1 MAGAPRGL
9 LRLFLLPLLV
19 TAAAGCATA
28 AARPDDAGAPRVILQ
43 TGAWPA
49 RILAAAVP
57 EATARLAA
65 RGLALRRSTR
75 VVVHP
80 DPTSFFRATGQH
92 DPGLRAW
99 TTFATVHLM
108 PLDVWAQADH
118 AAVVERLAHEL
129 CHAAL
134 YQSFGSEERARGA
147 AIPRFFEEGTCS
159 VIAEQGPR
167 RMSREETVALAPPM
181 PFDVA
186 VFRGDPDIAYAASH
200 HTLALL
206 DETRGRSF
214 LVGIVDHAARE
225 GGPGCVERALARAVG
240 TDVHGLWR
248 LLVDSVE
255 QAT

>member
-1 MAGAPRGL
+1 MVGGARALAL
-9 LRLFLLPLLV
+9 LSLLPLLV
-19 TAAAGCATA
+19 TGAAGCATA
-28 AARPDDAGAPRVILQ
+28 AARPDDAGAPRVVLQ
-43 TGAWPA
+43 AGVLPA
-49 RILAAAVP
+49 RVLAEAVP

-65 RGLALRRSTR
+65 RGFALRQSTR

-80 DPTSFFRATGQH
+80 DPMSFFRATGQH

-99 TTFATVHLM
+99 TTFETVHLM

-134 YQSFGSEERARGA
+134 YQSFGSEARARAA

-167 RMSREETVALAPPM
+167 RMSKEDVVALAPPM
-181 PFDVA
+181 PFDIA
-186 VFRGDPDIAYAASH
+186 VFRGDPDVAYAASH
-200 HTLALL
+200 HALALL
-206 DETRGRSF
+206 DETRGRFF
-214 LVGIVDHAARE
+214 LVGIVADAARE

-240 TDVHGLWR
+240 TDVPGLWR